1 MGNLTSALDFDNMPV
16 NIFPGEKEPNKALA
30 DYYTLGDAGQ
40 AAPTQEMPMM
50 AQIMEMANQDT
61 TATPLPSIGF
71 ALPVNPQDINLRLA
85 AVGKDAQIA
94 LENTIA
100 GYKNATNQL
109 MDT

>member
-1 MGNLTSALDFDNMPV
+1 
-16 NIFPGEKEPNKALA
+16 
-30 DYYTLGDAGQ
+30 
-40 AAPTQEMPMM
+40 
-50 AQIMEMANQDT
+50 MANVET
-61 TATPLPSIGF
+61 TAKPPLPSVGF

-85 AVGKDAQIA
+85 SVGKDAQIA